1 MHVCARVVH
10 QPPETFQL
18 HCVEGV
24 FVYLLRAMPSKD
36 DDDTAQ
42 AKGLAAGAAAGALGS
57 AAYAGIAKGVS
68 DAAKHSPEVVGAVAA
83 VGMGVAVVAVTAGHA
98 VGNAV
103 MAPFRRF
110 MPRKQPVDHRY
121 WYD

>member
-1 MHVCARVVH
+1 LA
-10 QPPETFQL
+10 QETFQL